1 MTDFGYCSL
10 LPMKLKSEAG
20 YTLQD
25 ILKEIGIQIKVTL
38 MGPRS
43 LSLTNGKRSVRKL
56 TFK

>member
-1 MTDFGYCSL
+1 MN
-10 LPMKLKSEAG
+10 LKSEAG

-25 ILKEIGIQIKVTL
+25 ISKEIGIQIKVTL